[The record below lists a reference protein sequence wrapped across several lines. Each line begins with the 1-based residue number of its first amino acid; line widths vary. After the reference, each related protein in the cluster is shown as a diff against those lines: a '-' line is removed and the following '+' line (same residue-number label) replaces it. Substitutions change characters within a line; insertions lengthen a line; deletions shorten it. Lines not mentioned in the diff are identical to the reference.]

1 MHVSG
6 GPVCRGKILRR
17 DFRGTCCFIVPPDI
31 HQIMSTG
38 KPSWKNFDRE
48 EAEQYSG
55 FILGSASTAEYF
67 IEETS
72 DPDALRYLVESLTV
86 DRDVSGD
93 SDVVTQA
100 LLTSRTTP
108 FDVKQTVAQRNYNLN
123 EPLVPDT
130 VRKNALTAIKVG
142 KPIVLYGPTGTG
154 KTYFAKQLALE
165 TCLDY
170 SIHTATPTW
179 TPADITGSIQ
189 PETEG
194 GKIQYHRQA
203 GCVSQGIQKANEYHD
218 NWGVIIDE
226 ITRADISQVFGPLY
240 TAIED
245 EEQVI
250 FKDEDGTP
258 LTLNDDVK
266 IICTMN
272 MSDRT
277 VNELD
282 NAITRRFAMIELS
295 RYGDEE
301 RSELF
306 KGWIGKLGSE
316 VDIDINELRELFERH
331 HQGVNEGTTTTGENG
346 IMEFGPMHY
355 RDVTEFLTH
364 ACGSGGPYVGEESVA
379 VGQAFATYITPR
391 LLNTAA
397 LPQINRLAS
406 HYGTLDDQFEAFDL
420 SPAVDLTERQAE
432 AEEREMG
439 VSAYE

>member
-1 MHVSG
+1 MSG
-6 GPVCRGKILRR
+6 RES
-17 DFRGTCCFIVPPDI
+17 FE
-31 HQIMSTG
+31 
-38 KPSWKNFDRE
+38 NFDRE
-48 EAEQYSG
+48 EAEKYNGIIQNNTAVAID
-55 FILGSASTAEYF
+55 FINQ
-67 IEETS
+67 TS
-72 DPDALRYLVESLTV
+72 DSDAIQYLVNELNIHGRRPS
-86 DRDVSGD
+86 DREQIR
-93 SDVVTQA
+93 QA
-100 LLTSRTTP
+100 ILTSSVTP
-108 FDVKQTVAQRNYNLN
+108 FEVKRTVAQQNDSIGST
-123 EPLVPDT
+123 LVPDT
-130 VRKNALTAIKVG
+130 VKKNALTAIEVG

-165 TCLDY
+165 TCVNY

-179 TPADITGSIQ
+179 TPAAITGSIQ
-189 PETEG
+189 PETDDDG
-194 GKIQYHRQA
+194 DIKYRRQA
-203 GCVSQGIQKANEYHD
+203 GCVSQGIQKANEYQD

-245 EEQVI
+245 EDQVI
-250 FKDEDGTP
+250 FRNDAGDP
-258 LTLNDDVK
+258 LTLTNDVK

-301 RSELF
+301 RASLFNSWIDEL
-306 KGWIGKLGSE
+306 GADVDVDTDKLQK
-316 VDIDINELRELFERH
+316 LFESH
-331 HQGVNEGTTTTGENG
+331 HQGINEGTTTSGEGG

-355 RDVTEFLTH
+355 EDVTQFLKH
-364 ACGSGGPYVGEESVA
+364 ACGNGNPYTGEEDVA
-379 VGQAFATYITPR
+379 VGQAFATYVAPR

-406 HYGTLDDQFEAFDL
+406 HYETLDDQFEAFDL
-420 SPAVDLTERQAE
+420 SPAIDLANRQAE

>member
-1 MHVSG
+1 MSG
-6 GPVCRGKILRR
+6 GTPKFE
-17 DFRGTCCFIVPPDI
+17 DY
-31 HQIMSTG
+31 
-38 KPSWKNFDRE
+38 DRE
-48 EAEQYSG
+48 EAEEFRG
-55 FILGSASTAEYF
+55 FIVNSSASATDF
-67 IEETS
+67 INRTS
-72 DPDALRYLVESLTV
+72 SPDALRYLVEDAEI
-86 DRDVSGD
+86 DRRVSGNRD
-93 SDVVTQA
+93 EVRQA
-100 LLTSRTTP
+100 LLTSNVTP
-108 FDVKQTVAQRNYNLN
+108 FEVKQTVAQRNYNLGKT
-123 EPLVPDT
+123 LVPDT
-130 VRKNALTAIKVG
+130 VKKNALTAIKVG

-165 TCLDY
+165 ACIDY

-189 PETEG
+189 PETKDGE
-194 GKIQYHRQA
+194 IEYHRRA
-203 GCVSQGIQKANEYHD
+203 GCVSQGIQKANEYQD

-245 EEQVI
+245 EDQVI
-250 FKDEDGTP
+250 FRNDDGDP
-258 LTLNDDVK
+258 LTLNDNVK

-301 RSELF
+301 RASLF
-306 KGWIGKLGSE
+306 NRWIGELGSD
-316 VDIDINELRELFERH
+316 VGIDRDKLQGLFESH
-331 HQGVNEGTTTTGENG
+331 HQGINEGTTTSGEDG

-355 RDVTEFLTH
+355 EDVTQFLKH
-364 ACGSGGPYVGEESVA
+364 ACGEGGQYRGEEDVA
-379 VGQAFATYITPR
+379 VGQAFATYIAPR
-391 LLNTAA
+391 ILNTAA

-406 HYGTLDDQFEAFDL
+406 HYETLDNQFEAFDL
-420 SPAVDLTERQAE
+420 SPAMNLANQQAE

>member
-1 MHVSG
+1 MSSG
-6 GPVCRGKILRR
+6 
-17 DFRGTCCFIVPPDI
+17 T
-31 HQIMSTG
+31 
-38 KPSWKNFDRE
+38 PSFEDYDRE
-48 EAEQYSG
+48 EAEEYRG
-55 FILGSASTAEYF
+55 FIVNSSASATDF
-67 IEETS
+67 INRTS
-72 DPDALRYLVESLTV
+72 SPDALRYLVEDAEI
-86 DRDVSGD
+86 DRRVSGNRD
-93 SDVVTQA
+93 EVRQA
-100 LLTSRTTP
+100 LLTSNVTP
-108 FDVKQTVAQRNYNLN
+108 FEVKQTVAQRNYSLG
-123 EPLVPDT
+123 ETLVSDT
-130 VRKNALTAIKVG
+130 VKKNALTAIEVG

-165 TCLDY
+165 ACIDY

-189 PETEG
+189 PETKDGE
-194 GKIQYHRQA
+194 IEYHRRA
-203 GCVSQGIQKANEYHD
+203 GCVSQGIEKANEYQD

-245 EEQVI
+245 EDQVI
-250 FKDEDGTP
+250 FRNDDGDP
-258 LTLNDDVK
+258 LTLTDDVK

-301 RSELF
+301 RASLF
-306 KGWIGKLGSE
+306 DRWIGELGSD
-316 VDIDINELRELFERH
+316 VDIDREKLQELFESH
-331 HQGVNEGTTTTGENG
+331 HQGINEGTTTSGEDG

-355 RDVTEFLTH
+355 EDVTQFLKH
-364 ACGSGGPYVGEESVA
+364 ACGDGGQYRGEEDVA
-379 VGQAFATYITPR
+379 VGQAFATYIAPR
-391 LLNTAA
+391 ILNTAA

-406 HYGTLDDQFEAFDL
+406 HYETLDNQFEAFDL
-420 SPAVDLTERQAE
+420 SPAMDLANQQAG

>member
-1 MHVSG
+1 VILIAHV
-6 GPVCRGKILRR
+6 VLLW
-17 DFRGTCCFIVPPDI
+17 PPDI
-31 HQIMSTG
+31 HQIMSSG
-38 KPSWKNFDRE
+38 KPKFENYDRK
-48 EAEQYSG
+48 EAEEFSNIIVNNSTYATD
-55 FILGSASTAEYF
+55 FINRT
-67 IEETS
+67 T
-72 DPDALRYLVESLTV
+72 DPEAVRYLVSDLEV
-86 DRDVSGD
+86 DVRVHGSGD
-93 SDVVTQA
+93 EVKQA
-100 LLTSRTTP
+100 ILTSTVAP
-108 FDVKQTVAQRNYNLN
+108 FDVKQTVAQRNYNLGD
-123 EPLVPDT
+123 PLVPDT

-189 PETEG
+189 PEAEG
-194 GKIQYHRQA
+194 GEIQYHRRA

-250 FKDEDGTP
+250 FKDDDGTP
-258 LTLNDDVK
+258 LTLNDNVK

-295 RYGDEE
+295 RYGDKE
-301 RSELF
+301 RAELF
-306 KGWIGKLGSE
+306 DRWIGELSSE
-316 VDIDINELRELFERH
+316 VDIDSNELRSLFETH
-331 HQGVNEGTTTTGENG
+331 HRGINEGTTTSGEDG

-355 RDVTEFLTH
+355 RDVTQFLAN
-364 ACGSGGPYVGEESVA
+364 ACGDDGPYSGEEAIA

-406 HYGTLDDQFEAFDL
+406 HYETLNDQFEAFDL
-420 SPAVDLTERQAE
+420 SPAVDLANRQAE

>member
-1 MHVSG
+1 
-6 GPVCRGKILRR
+6 
-17 DFRGTCCFIVPPDI
+17 
-31 HQIMSTG
+31 MSSE
-38 KPSWKNFDRE
+38 KPRWENYDRE
-48 EAEQYSG
+48 EAEKYSG
-55 FILGSASTAEYF
+55 FILGSASTATNF
-67 IEETS
+67 INKSS
-72 DPDALRYLVESLTV
+72 DPKALRYVVEELTV
-86 DRDVSGD
+86 DRNVSGD
-93 SDVVTQA
+93 NNEVRKA
-100 LLTSRTTP
+100 LLTSTDTP
-108 FDVKQTVAQRNYNLN
+108 FEVKQTVAQRNYNLG
-123 EPLVPDT
+123 ETLVPDT
-130 VRKNALTAIKVG
+130 VKKNALTAIEVG

-165 TCLDY
+165 ACIDY

-189 PETEG
+189 PETDKDG
-194 GKIQYHRQA
+194 DIKYRRQA
-203 GCVSQGIQKANEYHD
+203 GCVSQGIEKANEYQD

-245 EEQVI
+245 EDQVI
-250 FKDEDGTP
+250 FRNDDGDP
-258 LTLNDDVK
+258 LTLTDDVK

-301 RSELF
+301 RASLF
-306 KGWIGKLGSE
+306 DRWIGELGSD
-316 VDIDINELRELFERH
+316 VDIDRDKLQELFESH
-331 HQGVNEGTTTTGENG
+331 HQGINEGTTTSGEDG

-355 RDVTEFLTH
+355 EDVTQFLKH
-364 ACGSGGPYVGEESVA
+364 ACGNGGPYTGEEDVA
-379 VGQAFATYITPR
+379 VGQAFATYIAPR

-406 HYGTLDDQFEAFDL
+406 HYETLDNQFEAFDL
-420 SPAVDLTERQAE
+420 SPAMNLANQQAE

>member
-1 MHVSG
+1 MSSG
-6 GPVCRGKILRR
+6 SG
-17 DFRGTCCFIVPPDI
+17 FE
-31 HQIMSTG
+31 
-38 KPSWKNFDRE
+38 NYDRE
-48 EAEQYSG
+48 EAENSRG
-55 FILGSASTAEYF
+55 ILAASSSTAIEF
-67 IEETS
+67 INRTS
-72 DPDALRYLVESLTV
+72 NPDALRYLVEDMEI
-86 DRDVSGD
+86 DRGGSG
-93 SDVVTQA
+93 SRQEVTET
-100 LLTSRTTP
+100 LLTSTTTP
-108 FDVKQTVAQRNYNLN
+108 FDVKRTVAQRNDDPG
-123 EPLVPDT
+123 EMLVPET
-130 VRKNALTAIKVG
+130 VEKNARTAIEVG

-165 TCLDY
+165 TCVNY

-189 PETEG
+189 PKTNDGEIE
-194 GKIQYHRQA
+194 YHRRA
-203 GCVSQGIQKANEYHD
+203 GCVSQGIQNANKYRD

-245 EEQVI
+245 DDQVI
-250 FKDEDGTP
+250 FRDNDGDS
-258 LTLNDDVK
+258 LTLTDDVK

-282 NAITRRFAMIELS
+282 DAITRRFAMVELS
-295 RYGDEE
+295 RYGDAE
-301 RSELF
+301 RASLFDDWLGELD
-306 KGWIGKLGSE
+306 SA
-316 VDIDINELRELFERH
+316 VDIDPEKLQELFESH
-331 HQGVNEGTTTTGENG
+331 HQGINDGTTTSGEEG

-355 RDVTEFLTH
+355 EDVAQFLEH
-364 ACGSGGPYVGEESVA
+364 ACGDGGPYTSEEDVA
-379 VGQAFATYITPR
+379 VGQAFATYIAPR

-420 SPAVDLTERQAE
+420 SPAVDLANRQAA

>member
-1 MHVSG
+1 
-6 GPVCRGKILRR
+6 
-17 DFRGTCCFIVPPDI
+17 
-31 HQIMSTG
+31 MSSRE
-38 KPSWKNFDRE
+38 PFENFDRE
-48 EAEQYSG
+48 EAEEFSNIVRNNVAVTTD
-55 FILGSASTAEYF
+55 FIDH
-67 IEETS
+67 TS
-72 DPDALRYLVESLTV
+72 DPDAIRYLVNELEIDS
-86 DRDVSGD
+86 RRSGD
-93 SDVVTQA
+93 RKQVKQA
-100 LLTSRTTP
+100 VLTSPVTP
-108 FDVKQTVAQRNYNLN
+108 FEVKQTVAQRNYNLG
-123 EPLVPDT
+123 ETLAPDT
-130 VRKNALTAIKVG
+130 VKKNALTAIEVG

-165 TCLDY
+165 ACIDY

-189 PETEG
+189 PETDDDG
-194 GKIQYHRQA
+194 NIKYRRQA
-203 GCVSQGIQKANEYHD
+203 GCVSQGIQKANEYQD

-245 EEQVI
+245 EDQVI
-250 FKDEDGTP
+250 FRNDDGDP
-258 LTLNDDVK
+258 LTLTDDVK

-301 RSELF
+301 RASLF
-306 KGWIGKLGSE
+306 ARWIGELGADVDVDTDKLQ
-316 VDIDINELRELFERH
+316 ELFESH
-331 HQGVNEGTTTTGENG
+331 HQGINEGTTTSGEGG

-355 RDVTEFLTH
+355 EDVTQFLKH
-364 ACGSGGPYVGEESVA
+364 ACGNGGPYTGEEDVA
-379 VGQAFATYITPR
+379 VGQAFATYIAPR
-391 LLNTAA
+391 LLNASA

-406 HYGTLDDQFEAFDL
+406 HYETLDNQFEVFDL
-420 SPAVDLTERQAE
+420 SPAMDLANRQAE

>member
-1 MHVSG
+1 MSSG
-6 GPVCRGKILRR
+6 TPKFE
-17 DFRGTCCFIVPPDI
+17 DY
-31 HQIMSTG
+31 
-38 KPSWKNFDRE
+38 DRE
-48 EAEQYSG
+48 EAEEFRG
-55 FILGSASTAEYF
+55 FIVNSSASATDF
-67 IEETS
+67 INRTS
-72 DPDALRYLVESLTV
+72 SPDALRYLVEDAEI
-86 DRDVSGD
+86 DRRVSGNRD
-93 SDVVTQA
+93 EVRQA
-100 LLTSRTTP
+100 LLTSNVTP
-108 FDVKQTVAQRNYNLN
+108 FEVKQTVAQRNYNLG
-123 EPLVPDT
+123 ETLVPDT
-130 VRKNALTAIKVG
+130 VKKNALTAIEVG

-165 TCLDY
+165 ACIDY

-189 PETEG
+189 PETKDGE
-194 GKIQYHRQA
+194 IEYHRRA
-203 GCVSQGIQKANEYHD
+203 GCVSQGIQKANEYQD

-250 FKDEDGTP
+250 FRDDDGEP
-258 LTLNDDVK
+258 LTLNENVK

-295 RYGDEE
+295 TYGDQE
-301 RSELF
+301 RAALF
-306 KGWIGKLGSE
+306 DRWIGELGSD
-316 VDIDINELRELFERH
+316 VDIDPDKLRELFKTH
-331 HQGVNEGTTTTGENG
+331 HQGINAGTTTSGESG

-355 RDVTEFLTH
+355 EDVIQFLKH
-364 ACGSGGPYVGEESVA
+364 ACGSGGPYAGEEDIA
-379 VGQAFATYITPR
+379 VGQAFATYIAPR
-391 LLNTAA
+391 ILNTAA

-406 HYGTLDDQFEAFDL
+406 HYETLNNQFEAFDL
-420 SPAVDLTERQAE
+420 TPAVDLANRQAE

>member
-1 MHVSG
+1 
-6 GPVCRGKILRR
+6 
-17 DFRGTCCFIVPPDI
+17 
-31 HQIMSTG
+31 MSS
-38 KPSWKNFDRE
+38 KQPAFENYDRE
-48 EAEQYSG
+48 EAEEFSAMISNGSTYANE
-55 FILGSASTAEYF
+55 FIHR
-67 IEETS
+67 TS
-72 DPDALRYLVESLTV
+72 DPDALSYIVDELEV
-86 DRDVSGD
+86 DRESPEVRENI
-93 SDVVTQA
+93 
-100 LLTSRTTP
+100 LTSPDTP
-108 FDVKQTVAQRNYNLN
+108 FSIKQTVAQRNYSLGDT
-123 EPLVPDT
+123 LVPET
-130 VRKNALTAIKVG
+130 VEKNALTAIEVG

-165 TCLDY
+165 ACIDY

-194 GKIQYHRQA
+194 GEIRYRRRA
-203 GCVSQGIQKANEYHD
+203 GCVSDGIQKANKYGD

-245 EEQVI
+245 NDQVI
-250 FKDEDGTP
+250 FRNDEGES

-295 RYGDEE
+295 RYDDEE
-301 RSELF
+301 RKELF
-306 KGWIGKLGSE
+306 SIWIGKLGSK
-316 VDIDINELRELFERH
+316 VDISSDNLLNLFERH
-331 HQGVNEGTTTTGENG
+331 HQGINNGVTTSGEDG
-346 IMEFGPMHY
+346 IMKFGPMHY
-355 RDVTEFLTH
+355 EDVTNFLKH
-364 ACGSGGPYVGEESVA
+364 ACANDGPYSGQEDVA
-379 VGQAFATYITPR
+379 VGQAFATYIAPR

-406 HYGTLDDQFEAFDL
+406 HYNSLNDEFEEFDL
-420 SPAVDLTERQAE
+420 TPAVDLANRQAE
-432 AEEREMG
+432 AEQRGMG

>member
-1 MHVSG
+1 MSG
-6 GPVCRGKILRR
+6 GTPK
-17 DFRGTCCFIVPPDI
+17 FE
-31 HQIMSTG
+31 
-38 KPSWKNFDRE
+38 NYDRE
-48 EAEQYSG
+48 EAEEFRG
-55 FILGSASTAEYF
+55 FIVNASASAADF
-67 IEETS
+67 INRTS
-72 DPDALRYLVESLTV
+72 SPEALRYLVEDAEI
-86 DRDVSGD
+86 DREVSGN
-93 SDVVTQA
+93 SDKVRQA
-100 LLTSRTTP
+100 LLTSNITP
-108 FDVKQTVAQRNYNLN
+108 FDVKQTVAQRNYNLG
-123 EPLVPDT
+123 ETLVPDT
-130 VRKNALTAIKVG
+130 VKKNALTAIKVG

-165 TCLDY
+165 ACIDY

-189 PETEG
+189 PETKDGE
-194 GKIQYHRQA
+194 IEYHRQA
-203 GCVSQGIQKANEYHD
+203 GCVSKGIQKANEYDD
-218 NWGVIIDE
+218 NWAVIIDE

-250 FKDEDGTP
+250 FQDDDGNS
-258 LTLNDDVK
+258 LTLNNNVK

-295 RYGDEE
+295 TYGDKE
-301 RSELF
+301 RAALF
-306 KGWIGKLGSE
+306 DRWIGELGSD
-316 VDIDINELRELFERH
+316 VDIDLNKLQELFETH
-331 HQGVNEGTTTTGENG
+331 HQGINTGTPTTSGESG

-355 RDVTEFLTH
+355 EDVTQFLKH
-364 ACGSGGPYVGEESVA
+364 ACGRGGPYVGEENIA
-379 VGQAFATYITPR
+379 VGQAFATYIAPR

-406 HYGTLDDQFEAFDL
+406 HYETLDNQFEAFDL
-420 SPAVDLTERQAE
+420 TPAADLANRQAE
-432 AEEREMG
+432 AEERGMG